1 MQRLI
6 LTILLSVSPYF
17 CLLAQPPVANA
28 VSVAEDK
35 TAGHILTGSYT
46 YGPNG
51 GGVEGT
57 SLFQW
62 YRADDVGGSGE
73 AAIGGANAQTYS
85 ITPADIGKYL
95 AFEVTP
101 VDEFGAVGTPVKY
114 YFTDIISNA
123 APVVTFNSIGG
134 SPYLNA
140 TLTVSYSSSDADS
153 DPVSVNIQWARAATE
168 SGSFTDIPGAT
179 NPTYVISADDL
190 GQYLR
195 VSLTPVSS
203 FGASPGSPVT
213 HVIQVLNAA
222 PTATINSIDG
232 IAQIGQELTVD
243 FTPGDLEGDPVTP
256 EFKWYRSVTNLGT
269 DELITTTSSNKYL
282 IVSADKD
289 KYLTVELTPVASSG
303 TPRGATVVRSILVAN
318 TPPVATIS
326 GISGTPQ
333 IGEKLTVNYTIADL
347 EGDTYSATFQWS
359 RSDTEVGGYVPIAA
373 TNSAEYTITA
383 ADKNKYLQVEV
394 TPTASSGASPG
405 TAVYRTIQVANTQPV
420 VNISSISG
428 IPNVGQAVSV
438 EYTLSDLEGDPTSA
452 SFQWFRG
459 PSASG
464 PFTPIGSAINQGYT
478 ITLADRGTYLR
489 VEVTPHASSGPTPG
503 IIRSGTI
510 QVLNAPPVASN
521 VYISGTARYNSNV
534 TANFT
539 YGDVDQDSPGVPLYK
554 WFIASSKSGSYTQI
568 PGVTQVS
575 YTIKLEDVG
584 KYIFFEATPVALSG
598 ELQGTPKH
606 SDTVYIQNQVPVA
619 SSVYIQGNLE
629 YGSIVRGRYTY
640 SDLENNA
647 QGTSLFKWYRAE
659 SASGQGRVAIPG
671 ANMETYVI
679 QLADLG
685 SYISFEVTPVA
696 TSGATPGVPVES
708 SFAGPLLNAVPKAT
722 NVQIMGTQAV
732 CKTLTGEYTYSDSE
746 GNDEGYTTFRWL
758 RASTING
765 TKTEIPGATQVTY
778 TLTTDDQGKYIF
790 FEVTPRASEGGIN
803 GVPVT
808 SSGTGAILNLLP
820 TVTFSGGTSICAGK
834 TANLSLSFSGTPPFI
849 LYYTNGT
856 QKYSLNTASNVY
868 SLPVTQG
875 GTYRADSLKDN
886 LECTVTNLPS
896 QTVVT
901 LNPLPDV
908 QITGL
913 NTAYSVN
920 GPAVPLNGTPLNGTF
935 SGPGVVPSSRLFY
948 PNIAGVANSPHAI
961 VYSYT
966 ASATGC
972 LNRDTVWVQVLDA
985 NASISGLRT
994 ELRYC
999 NQDKAF
1005 VVTGV
1010 NNKGVIGTFSISGGA
1025 GLTDNGNN
1033 TATINPLLL
1042 NAGTYTIS
1050 YSYLD
1055 NVMQTIN
1062 KVITVEAIEKA
1073 RIINAP
1079 DLTYCQNAQAV
1090 KLTGNYSTGIFS
1102 GAGISLKQTDYYFSP
1117 VQANTGN
1124 NKVYYTYSLSYG
1136 CKTTDSL
1143 TFNVLAKP
1151 SIQFEV
1157 LNRCWGKDSTVFINL
1172 SGSVASITS
1181 WNWSFG
1187 DNTASETKNRSVKFQ
1202 PKYLYP
1208 SAGDKTVSLIAQ
1220 NTSGCRD
1227 TLTKVIHLSDI
1238 PKVDFSWNKE
1248 CFIGT
1253 ANVMFTN
1260 KTVSADPIASY
1271 LWTVADTPNAPIL
1284 FNTKDVSL
1292 SFPQKKQY
1300 DVKLKVVNTNGCK
1313 DSTTKVLFLRPIHF
1327 VKDSTYNNDFESD
1340 KNRWFVF
1347 PGTGSNWQ
1355 WSKPDGSIISSS
1367 HSGTK
1372 AYFTKIVSPRS
1383 DKQLNISSVCFDFSG
1398 VQKPFFEMWI
1408 NSNTETGKEGA
1419 QLQYTWDDSAQWKTV
1434 GSLSSGLNWYNDNA
1448 IMALP
1453 ALSRVGWSG
1462 NTNGW
1467 IPVRHNLDYLN
1478 GQKNIKFRIVYGT
1491 NATSLPKDGFAFD
1504 DILIGQRGKSVLF
1517 EHFTNQS
1524 TAASISANTE
1534 LYKIMDLAGIDAYSI
1549 QYHTSFPGADTM
1561 NMRNPQDPAT
1571 RVLYYGVGTVPECI
1585 MDGGV
1590 DPQYKYDFVNRHPN
1604 MEDVN
1609 LRSLIDPDFDL
1620 EITSQ
1625 YNVPLISG
1633 NVKVKPRKD
1642 MANRNISL
1650 YIAVVEDVTVQNGN
1664 TTVVY
1669 YNVLKKFLPT
1679 AGGTPLKANWTNNEV
1694 VTIEYFWDSQFVY
1707 NSDKVKI
1714 IAYIQDEQ
1722 TREVFQVNMLKVS
1735 PVVSVR
1741 PVTDFNNRLITRL
1754 YPNPVVNT
1762 ATIEFN
1768 EALQKDLMTQIVDK
1782 NGRILNTTILQKG
1795 ISEYIADFTG
1805 YPNGLY
1811 FIQIIGEGARPE
1823 VLKVMVLH

>member
-1 MQRLI
+1 M
-6 LTILLSVSPYF
+6 
-17 CLLAQPPVANA
+17 
-28 VSVAEDK
+28 
-35 TAGHILTGSYT
+35 
-46 YGPNG
+46 
-51 GGVEGT
+51 EGT
-57 SLFQW
+57 SLLQW
-62 YRADDVGGSGE
+62 YRADDAGGSGE

-114 YFTDIISNA
+114 YFSDIISNA

-140 TLTVSYSSSDADS
+140 TLTVSYNSSDADN
-153 DPVSVNIQWARAATE
+153 DPVSVNILWARAATE

-179 NPTYVISADDL
+179 NPTYVISTDDL

-232 IAQIGQELTVD
+232 TPHIGQ
-243 FTPGDLEGDPVTP
+243 
-256 EFKWYRSVTNLGT
+256 
-269 DELITTTSSNKYL
+269 
-282 IVSADKD
+282 
-289 KYLTVELTPVASSG
+289 
-303 TPRGATVVRSILVAN
+303 
-318 TPPVATIS
+318 
-326 GISGTPQ
+326 
-333 IGEKLTVNYTIADL
+333 KLTADYSISDM
-347 EGDTYSATFQWS
+347 EGNTYSAIFQWS
-359 RSDTEVGGYVPIAA
+359 RSDTEVGGYAPIAGA
-373 TNSAEYTITA
+373 NSAEYTITF
-383 ADKNKYLQVEV
+383 ADKDKYLQVEV
-394 TPTASSGASPG
+394 TPTASSGTSPG
-405 TAVYRTIQVANTQPV
+405 TPVYMN
-420 VNISSISG
+420 
-428 IPNVGQAVSV
+428 
-438 EYTLSDLEGDPTSA
+438 
-452 SFQWFRG
+452 
-459 PSASG
+459 
-464 PFTPIGSAINQGYT
+464 
-478 ITLADRGTYLR
+478 
-489 VEVTPHASSGPTPG
+489 
-503 IIRSGTI
+503 I
-510 QVLNAPPVASN
+510 QVLNAPPVATN
-521 VYISGTARYNSNV
+521 VHISGTARYNSNV
-534 TANFT
+534 IANFA
-539 YGDVDQDSPGVPLYK
+539 YSDVDLDDPGTPGYK
-554 WFIASSKSGSYTQI
+554 WFIASSKNGSYTQI
-568 PGVTQVS
+568 PGATQVS
-575 YTIKLEDVG
+575 YTVKLEDVG
-584 KYIFFEATPVALSG
+584 KYIFFEATPVALTG

-606 SDTVYIQNQVPVA
+606 SDTVYIQNQVPVV
-619 SSVYIQGNLE
+619 STVYIQGNLE
-629 YGSIVRGRYTY
+629 YGSIVTGKYTY
-640 SDLENNA
+640 SDLEGNE
-647 QGTSLFKWYRAE
+647 QGISLFKWYRAE
-659 SASGQGRVAIPG
+659 SASGQGKVAIPG
-671 ANMETYVI
+671 ANMQTYVI

-696 TSGATPGVPVES
+696 ASGATPGVPVES
-708 SFAGPLLNAVPKAT
+708 SYVGPLLNAVPKAT

-732 CKTLTGEYTYSDSE
+732 CQVLTGEYTYSDSE

-765 TKTEIPGATQVTY
+765 TKTEIPGATQVNY
-778 TLTTDDQGKYIF
+778 TLTNDDQGKYIF

-803 GVPVT
+803 GLPVT
-808 SSGTGAILNLLP
+808 SSSTGAIINQLP

-834 TANLSLSFSGTPPFI
+834 TANLSLSFSGTPPYI

-856 QKYSLNTASNVY
+856 QTYTLNTAFNVY
-868 SLPVTQG
+868 TLPVTQG
-875 GTYRADSLKDN
+875 GTYKADSIKDN
-886 LECTVTNLPS
+886 LGCTVTNLPS

-913 NTAYSVN
+913 NMAYSVN
-920 GPAVPLNGTPLNGTF
+920 GPAVPLNGTPPNGTF

-948 PNIAGVANSPHAI
+948 PYIAGITNSPHAI

-966 ASATGC
+966 EPATGC
-972 LNRDTVWVQVLDA
+972 SNKDTVLVEVLDA

-994 ELRYC
+994 ELKYC

-1005 VVTGV
+1005 VITGV
-1010 NNKGVIGTFSISGGA
+1010 NNKGVIGVFSISGGA

-1055 NVMQTIN
+1055 NVLLTIN
-1062 KVITVEAIEKA
+1062 KAITVETINKA
-1073 RIINAP
+1073 QIINAP

-1090 KLTGNYSTGIFS
+1090 KLTGNYGTGIFS
-1102 GAGISLKQTDYYFSP
+1102 GPGISLKQTDYYFSP
-1117 VQANTGN
+1117 VQANTGS

-1136 CKTTDSL
+1136 CKTADSL

-1151 SIQFEV
+1151 SIQFEA

-1172 SGSVASITS
+1172 SGAVASITS
-1181 WNWSFG
+1181 WNWNFG

-1220 NTSGCRD
+1220 NTLGCKD

-1248 CFIGT
+1248 CFVGT
-1253 ANVMFTN
+1253 ANVAFTN

-1271 LWTVADTPNAPIL
+1271 LWTITDASDAPIL
-1284 FNTKDVSL
+1284 LNTKDVSL

-1340 KNRWFVF
+1340 NNRWFVF
-1347 PGTGSNWQ
+1347 SGTGSNWQ
-1355 WSKPDGSIISSS
+1355 WNKPDGSIISSS

-1372 AYFTKIVSPRS
+1372 AYYTKVVSPRS
-1383 DKQLNISSVCFDFSG
+1383 DKQLNVSSVCFDFSG

-1419 QLQYTWDDSAQWKTV
+1419 QLQYTWDDSAQWKTL
-1434 GSLSSGLNWYNDNA
+1434 GNLGSGLNWYNDNA
-1448 IMALP
+1448 ITALP
-1453 ALSRVGWSG
+1453 ASSRVGWSG

-1467 IPVRHNLDYLN
+1467 IPVRHNLDHLN

-1491 NATSLPKDGFAFD
+1491 NATSLPKDGFALD
-1504 DILIGQRGKSVLF
+1504 DIFIGQRGKSVLF

-1524 TAASISANTE
+1524 SVASISANKE

-1549 QYHTSFPGADTM
+1549 QYHTSFPGTDTM
-1561 NMRNPQDPAT
+1561 NMRNSQDPAN

-1585 MDGGV
+1585 MDGGI
-1590 DPQYKYDFVNRHPN
+1590 DARYKYDFVNRLPN
-1604 MEDVN
+1604 MEDVSI
-1609 LRSLIDPDFDL
+1609 RSLIDPDFDL

-1625 YNVPLISG
+1625 YSVPLISG

-1650 YIAVVEDVTVQNGN
+1650 YIAVVEDITVQSG
-1664 TTVVY
+1664 TTTLVY

-1679 AGGTPLKANWTNNEV
+1679 AGGTPLKANWATNDV
-1694 VTIEYFWDSQFVY
+1694 VTIDYFWDSQYIY

-1714 IAYIQDEQ
+1714 VAYIQDEQ
-1722 TREVFQVNMLKVS
+1722 TREVYQVNMLKVS
-1735 PVVSVR
+1735 PIVSVR
-1741 PVTDFNNRLITRL
+1741 LVADFNNKLVSRL

-1768 EALQKDLMTQIVDK
+1768 EGLQKELTAQIVDR
-1782 NGRILNTTILQKG
+1782 NGRILNTTALQKG
-1795 ISEYIADFTG
+1795 ISEYIVDFTG

-1811 FIQIIGEGARPE
+1811 FIQIIGQSARPD